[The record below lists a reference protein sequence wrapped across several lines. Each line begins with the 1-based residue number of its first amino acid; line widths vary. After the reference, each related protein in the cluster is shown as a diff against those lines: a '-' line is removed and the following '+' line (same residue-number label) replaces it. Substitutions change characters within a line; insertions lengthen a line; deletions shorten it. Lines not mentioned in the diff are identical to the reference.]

1 MLENIF
7 KTRRSIRK
15 YTDQKIK
22 KEDLKKLAESAF
34 YAPTGRNAND
44 IELVVTDDRKVL
56 DELSTF
62 KSGAAML
69 KGAQA
74 AITVLSD
81 PEVGDGTH
89 RQDACI
95 AATYILLKVAEL
107 GLGACWLNVC
117 TSGPQAAENIRKA
130 LNVPEKYNVET
141 VISIGYPDEDRGE
154 KQLRD
159 MKGKVHTDTFS

>member
-1 MLENIF
+1 MLDNVF
-7 KTRRSIRK
+7 KKRRSIRK
-15 YTDQKIK
+15 YTDRKIT
-22 KEDLKKLAESAF
+22 KEDLAKLAVSAF
-34 YAPTGRNAND
+34 YAPTGRNADD
-44 IELVVTDDRKVL
+44 IELVVTDDRKIL
-56 DELSTF
+56 DELATF

-81 PEVGDGTH
+81 PDVGDGTH

-95 AATYILLKVAEL
+95 AATYILLKAAEL

-117 TSGPQAAENIRKA
+117 TSGPEAAEKIRHI

-141 VISIGYPDEDRGE
+141 VISIGYPGEDRGE

-159 MKGKVHTDTFS
+159 MEGNVHMDTFS